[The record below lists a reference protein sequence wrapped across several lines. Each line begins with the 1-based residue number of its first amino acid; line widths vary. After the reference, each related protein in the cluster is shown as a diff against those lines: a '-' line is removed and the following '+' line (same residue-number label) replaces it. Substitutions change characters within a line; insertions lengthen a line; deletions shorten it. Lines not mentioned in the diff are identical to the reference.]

1 LNLITP
7 AGAGHRPTPD
17 VSIRVPAYWVAA
29 MTGLF
34 LAGAVLPS
42 QTLFSNPQDYLA
54 LHITLEFVAMAI
66 SGMVFALAW
75 NLRHIEFNS
84 QIVLLGA
91 LSLIIVMV
99 DLAHTL
105 SFAGMPALV
114 TPSSVEKSIFFWLT
128 GRLVA
133 AIALLIVAVM
143 PLRHWRVRAWLWLI
157 LPVLVV
163 TALVWWVGLYHLDW
177 VPETFIQG
185 KGLTPFK
192 IDTEYAIAA
201 IYALAAILLLRR
213 SRRDGLDM
221 TWLSAAAWVLA
232 LAELFFTLY
241 SNVTDLFNLLG
252 HVYKAVAYFMVYRA
266 IFTAGVQEP
275 YRQLGEEKS
284 RLRSLIDSV
293 PDLVSFKDQEGRY
306 IGANR
311 AFTTFSGI
319 SEAQLVGRTS
329 DEFGGPRNTEAMHRD
344 AAALGSGVTQRY
356 EQWLPRASG
365 GGAIFDTVETP
376 YFSAAG
382 ETLGLIEVSRD
393 VTDQKLAED
402 RIEHLALFDQLTG
415 LPNRIQ
421 LRDKA
426 VDALGSRAGR
436 AVALL
441 FIDLDDFKTTNDT
454 VGHHIG
460 DLILEEAGRR
470 VFLLTSA
477 SDTAARLSGDEFALL
492 LGDADAEVAAE
503 VAQKLI
509 ASFAEP
515 FRVGEYELSMT
526 ASIGIAL
533 SPADGADFE
542 SLSAGADAAMFRAK
556 QEGHNTYRFVTEG
569 IQAVSVRRLQL
580 LTALRRAIEND
591 ELELHYQPQVSLT
604 HGRIV
609 GAEALLRWRHPEFGL
624 LQPGSFIDLAED
636 SGLILPIGD
645 WVLRRALTEAA
656 TWPVNGATP
665 LRVAVNISAVQFL
678 QNDLP
683 QRVTSALRSTGF
695 PAGRLELEITE
706 TVAMRNPESA
716 AAMLSRLRNLGI
728 GVAIDDF
735 GTGYSSMGYLKA
747 FRINCI
753 KIDRSFVEDLAID
766 TGDQAIVQAIIQ
778 LAKSSRC
785 TTIAEGVESATQ
797 RDFLASSGCDEMQ
810 GFLFSR
816 PVPADAFRILLDREA
831 RDDRVDSP
839 ATDQP
844 VRETT

>member
-284 RLRSLIDSV
+284 RLRSLSSTPFRISCPSRIRRVATSEPTAPSQLSV
-293 PDLVSFKDQEGRY
+293 ASPRLNWWV
-306 IGANR
+306 AR
-311 AFTTFSGI
+311 ATSSVARGI
-319 SEAQLVGRTS
+319 RRRCIA
-329 DEFGGPRNTEAMHRD
+329 
-344 AAALGSGVTQRY
+344 
-356 EQWLPRASG
+356 
-365 GGAIFDTVETP
+365 TP
-376 YFSAAG
+376 P
-382 ETLGLIEVSRD
+382 
-393 VTDQKLAED
+393 
-402 RIEHLALFDQLTG
+402 HLARVS
-415 LPNRIQ
+415 P
-421 LRDKA
+421 RD
-426 VDALGSRAGR
+426 
-436 AVALL
+436 
-441 FIDLDDFKTTNDT
+441 T
-454 VGHHIG
+454 
-460 DLILEEAGRR
+460 
-470 VFLLTSA
+470 
-477 SDTAARLSGDEFALL
+477 
-492 LGDADAEVAAE
+492 
-503 VAQKLI
+503 
-509 ASFAEP
+509 
-515 FRVGEYELSMT
+515 
-526 ASIGIAL
+526 
-533 SPADGADFE
+533 
-542 SLSAGADAAMFRAK
+542 
-556 QEGHNTYRFVTEG
+556 
-569 IQAVSVRRLQL
+569 
-580 LTALRRAIEND
+580 
-591 ELELHYQPQVSLT
+591 
-604 HGRIV
+604 
-609 GAEALLRWRHPEFGL
+609 
-624 LQPGSFIDLAED
+624 
-636 SGLILPIGD
+636 
-645 WVLRRALTEAA
+645 
-656 TWPVNGATP
+656 
-665 LRVAVNISAVQFL
+665 
-678 QNDLP
+678 
-683 QRVTSALRSTGF
+683 
-695 PAGRLELEITE
+695 
-706 TVAMRNPESA
+706 
-716 AAMLSRLRNLGI
+716 
-728 GVAIDDF
+728 
-735 GTGYSSMGYLKA
+735 
-747 FRINCI
+747 
-753 KIDRSFVEDLAID
+753 
-766 TGDQAIVQAIIQ
+766 
-778 LAKSSRC
+778 
-785 TTIAEGVESATQ
+785 
-797 RDFLASSGCDEMQ
+797 SSGCRE
-810 GFLFSR
+810 R
-816 PVPADAFRILLDREA
+816 PVAGPSSTRWRRRTSPPREKPWGSLRSVATSPTRSWPRIESST
-831 RDDRVDSP
+831 SP
-839 ATDQP
+839 CSTSSPDCP
-844 VRETT
+844 IGSSCVTRR